1 MPGPAFPLPPSIEH
15 DCCDRAECGG
25 GESSQWHWLS
35 WHWAFRLKKN
45 KISTRKEYV
54 IWAKASSV
62 CLCVVFFSISCVYVW
77 GDSTHDKSFL
87 SNHQTGSFCFLFSP
101 HALVRLHLIYVKR
114 ISAILLS
121 YRYDTLTRWTATS
134 ATSAWTIACWG
145 WWFTLRYC
153 VDWHCVTLC
162 ISTWW
167 STPIYRRCT
176 PIAPGHHN
184 FLFFR
189 IISQISIFFFFVV
202 FVFLRRIHFFPT
214 FILYTFS

>member
-1 MPGPAFPLPPSIEH
+1 MALTILTLSFQIKEEQNKHKKRICNLSESIF
-15 DCCDRAECGG
+15 C
-25 GESSQWHWLS
+25 
-35 WHWAFRLKKN
+35 
-45 KISTRKEYV
+45 V
-54 IWAKASSV
+54 
-62 CLCVVFFSISCVYVW
+62 CVVCGFFSISCVYVW

-162 ISTWW
+162 ISTW
-167 STPIYRRCT
+167 
-176 PIAPGHHN
+176 
-184 FLFFR
+184 
-189 IISQISIFFFFVV
+189 
-202 FVFLRRIHFFPT
+202 
-214 FILYTFS
+214 